1 MNDTEK
7 QRLFVDMDGTLAVF
21 TPVDE
26 LETLYEQGYFLNQA
40 PHENVVE
47 AIRHII
53 NEHPEVEVNI
63 LSAYLTDSHYALK
76 EKNEWLDK
84 YLPEIDSEHRVF
96 VPCGSNKKDGIVGGV
111 RPNDFLLDD
120 YTLNLNEWQPPARGI
135 KLLNGINHTR
145 GSWQHDRIRYDRE
158 SVDLADS
165 IVSLMKDE
173 RRVFDEKVNEES
185 EADEHMAQE
194 RAGLDEYRQQVQT
207 IYEYEV
213 ENNIPENDRMT
224 KWYDE
229 MNISVAK
236 PWYKENDPSVM
247 DRAVGSRYIPISE
260 SSIAMRYAEIV
271 KEQQEK
277 GYGELEMENE
287 REKRLAEDIHEFLS
301 EYSEE
306 YLGSDEEVF
315 LSALSGDMYEYA
327 EQLDEIRSQA
337 FEGYNDKLL
346 LTQLD
351 DDTREMV
358 ERLDS
363 IRKDM
368 VLLELDHERLVHE
381 EMYDSKEVAITLMR
395 DFDFTEEHI
404 KAELTRREYNRVDAE
419 NRTDL
424 VSESETLYDYSDR
437 LLNEVLSEMQRIE
450 RNNNALEVGSVIEY
464 NGKYWEVESL
474 DFISNFNNINKEDN
488 EQSFSYI
495 GGVENFIKTHD
506 FRVLDSEEIDKIKS
520 EKEEN
525 FRFFYSYEIDQAR
538 EMFNSH
544 RENNWHWLVGDEEHG
559 FNGNSILIYRNISD
573 LPEWVQGYAR
583 EYEAKL
589 EEMNTQ
595 HYYEPELEIEG
606 TSQDMY
612 NNVRRNYITNPDTL
626 TRLEE
631 ILRSEGKDDM
641 ADMVSYYNGELS
653 EEGNDYSINRMKI
666 DFLDS
671 RALHHSTG
679 GGLDDFTIHEAD
691 GERASLSVFYE
702 PSNDTVLISVN
713 EITAEYEGV
722 GATSVSLDEFLKFT
736 KSDFD
741 RTVGEV
747 IAYGME
753 RTEFEREE
761 ERQIVPIKEFV
772 DNDGYIYDG
781 QSISYF
787 HAMQENRVNE
797 HGFYYG
803 DRSYVYNAVRDFEEA
818 NDIKNRAIEEDGS
831 YLDKDILYSAYD
843 EYVGMS
849 HYEEMQAKYGEYVTP
864 LAERNATYAKSQNEE
879 HGYSMST
886 DPIHYASNLYAELY
900 YAEKR
905 GLSPEQI
912 KLVID
917 YMNIGDSPYT
927 SSRAETMKHASAL
940 LRSGKS
946 EEFVSALATK
956 DYSTRDSI
964 ISSLQYAKTPEQESI
979 LAKANSMESAHG
991 IASFFIEVNRN
1002 IALDPNRENE
1012 KAEIIM
1018 DFANRFSERDEGKSF
1033 SEKWDIYASEMLGD
1047 FALGVGNTDGYT
1059 LSADELRFIGER
1071 MITEDKFYNPE
1082 EVKALVTE
1090 ERNKTMAEQKENS
1103 HRDNGENTA
1112 GREKMSKETQDRQKR
1127 VNELR
1132 NMVVQGVE
1140 AVRSDE
1146 NYKAWLRTRSHNFMN
1161 KYSFG
1166 NILRVAFQNPTA
1178 STVMGYEQWK
1188 DYGRQVNAG
1197 AKGMQILVPMF
1208 YQEKTSGNLCRDI
1221 MASLT
1226 NQLKTKESAEYKLG
1240 ETGIKFSMNRGSSE
1254 IGLSL
1259 PNGAS
1264 VTFANR
1270 QELNT
1275 FLQKNIIGKTPRY
1288 YNPQS
1293 VFDVTDT
1300 STPNLL
1306 SVKRGFK
1313 DSELI
1318 RGKGVDVPIENAD
1331 GLVLAKAK
1339 FSKEP
1344 DAPKGYEWVDKN
1356 EIGKGTWELVSAP
1369 QGEPVKVGRKGEE
1382 FLIVNTD
1389 ERKAKFHDMLEMN
1402 VIAKNPEVMKTLFE
1416 AIKGLSEDKGVP
1428 VKVVSKESDEWQT
1441 SKEANGYFHRAEGV
1455 EKANYPKGF
1464 IVIPTE
1470 LLQEKPAH
1478 AVKTLVHEMAH
1489 ADLHGE
1495 IAKLEKEM
1503 GMSVSREMKETQAES
1518 VAFMVCEN
1526 FGIDSSDYSFKYL
1539 ATWASDEELKAFT
1552 KSLNVI
1558 DREAQQLVSEI
1569 NAKLETLGLDREL
1582 RELPKEVLSK
1592 ETVETKVNLY
1602 NKEISDNRDLI
1613 ISQNDELAITAEQ
1626 SRDNSDKADIV
1637 ILMKDNLEKRQ
1648 HEVELQRDLIDSLEC
1663 ADTREMQDEIMAEL
1677 DTSLYRSSNLSKAF
1691 DDYRT
1696 SLETISLRNREGL
1709 REQFA
1714 QNPLSTLGKMGKE
1727 NYPELLS
1734 LSGAQ
1739 KQYIAKSPY
1748 VRETLTPLL
1757 ATDPQRFVS
1766 EIVKRAND
1774 AMKVASKTGMFV
1786 EVISCKQTTEPPILK
1801 NGDLAHPKVA
1811 DKIVGE
1817 AEMQIRDIKRNSDFF
1832 PNADTRLGIYSFT
1845 EKGNISC
1852 YVANLRI
1859 GDSTQVNLMDYL
1871 KKACPN
1877 KGELINVFE
1886 SATKEKG
1893 AKEKL
1898 ISVGEISHGEN
1909 ERGIEDTKER
1919 MTMEQAEAEIKELKE
1934 AGARER
1940 AESGKDNET
1949 QDKSAKPKDERGE

>member
-1 MNDTEK
+1 
-7 QRLFVDMDGTLAVF
+7 
-21 TPVDE
+21 
-26 LETLYEQGYFLNQA
+26 
-40 PHENVVE
+40 
-47 AIRHII
+47 
-53 NEHPEVEVNI
+53 
-63 LSAYLTDSHYALK
+63 
-76 EKNEWLDK
+76 
-84 YLPEIDSEHRVF
+84 
-96 VPCGSNKKDGIVGGV
+96 
-111 RPNDFLLDD
+111 
-120 YTLNLNEWQPPARGI
+120 
-135 KLLNGINHTR
+135 
-145 GSWQHDRIRYDRE
+145 
-158 SVDLADS
+158 
-165 IVSLMKDE
+165 
-173 RRVFDEKVNEES
+173 
-185 EADEHMAQE
+185 MAQE
-194 RAGLDEYRQQVQT
+194 RAGLDDYRQQVQT

-224 KWYDE
+224 HWYDE
-229 MNISVAK
+229 MNIPVAK

-247 DRAVGSRYIPISE
+247 DRAVGDRRIPISE
-260 SSIAMRYAEIV
+260 SDISARYAEILR
-271 KEQQEK
+271 KMQEIILNTEREK
-277 GYGELEMENE
+277 GQITLHIKYAEPIEFNGFHIENDTITFDNLESVKAYANGEVTYNSLDDSVRKKDNEILLYAENE
-287 REKRLAEDIHEFLS
+287 RGDVVWGTKEEQKIYYGENEEITIDTDNERAKKLAEDINVFLS
-301 EYSEE
+301 EYSDE
-306 YLGSDEEVF
+306 YLSSENEVYQ
-315 LSALSGDMYEYA
+315 SVIDGDLYEYA

-358 ERLDS
+358 ERLDL

-368 VLLELDHERLVHE
+368 VLWELDHDRLIHE
-381 EMYDSKEVAITLMR
+381 DMYNPKEVAIALKR
-395 DFDFTEEHI
+395 DFGFTEENI
-404 KAELTRREYNRVDAE
+404 QGELSRREYNRVDAE
-419 NRTDL
+419 NQIDL
-424 VSESETLYDYSDR
+424 VSESDVLYDYSDR
-437 LLNEVLSEMQRIE
+437 ILNEVLFEMQRIE
-450 RNNNALEVGSVIEY
+450 RNNNTLEVG
-464 NGKYWEVESL
+464 
-474 DFISNFNNINKEDN
+474 
-488 EQSFSYI
+488 
-495 GGVENFIKTHD
+495 
-506 FRVLDSEEIDKIKS
+506 
-520 EKEEN
+520 
-525 FRFFYSYEIDQAR
+525 
-538 EMFNSH
+538 
-544 RENNWHWLVGDEEHG
+544 
-559 FNGNSILIYRNISD
+559 
-573 LPEWVQGYAR
+573 
-583 EYEAKL
+583 
-589 EEMNTQ
+589 
-595 HYYEPELEIEG
+595 
-606 TSQDMY
+606 
-612 NNVRRNYITNPDTL
+612 
-626 TRLEE
+626 
-631 ILRSEGKDDM
+631 
-641 ADMVSYYNGELS
+641 
-653 EEGNDYSINRMKI
+653 
-666 DFLDS
+666 
-671 RALHHSTG
+671 
-679 GGLDDFTIHEAD
+679 
-691 GERASLSVFYE
+691 
-702 PSNDTVLISVN
+702 
-713 EITAEYEGV
+713 EIT
-722 GATSVSLDEFLKFT
+722 
-736 KSDFD
+736 
-741 RTVGEV
+741 
-747 IAYGME
+747 
-753 RTEFEREE
+753 
-761 ERQIVPIKEFV
+761 PIREFV
-772 DNDGYIYDG
+772 DDNGNIYDG

-787 HAMQENRVNE
+787 QAMQENRINE
-797 HGFYYG
+797 HGFFYG
-803 DRSYVYNAVRDFEEA
+803 DRSYVYNAVRDFENE
-818 NDIKNRAIEEDGS
+818 NNIENRAIEEDGS

-849 HYEEMQAKYGEYVTP
+849 HFAEMQAKYGEYVRP
-864 LAERNATYAKSQNEE
+864 LAEANATHAQNQNEE
-879 HGYSMST
+879 HGYAMIT
-886 DPIHYASNLYAELY
+886 DPNRYASTLYAEFY
-900 YAEKR
+900 YAEKN
-905 GLSPEQI
+905 GFTPEQI
-912 KLVID
+912 KILTD

-927 SSRAETMKHASAL
+927 SSRAENMKHANAL
-940 LRSGKS
+940 LRGGKS
-946 EEFVSALATK
+946 EELINELATK
-956 DYSTRDSI
+956 DYSTRDLI
-964 ISSLQYAKTPEQESI
+964 VHSLQYTKTPEQENI

-991 IASFFIEVNRN
+991 ITSFFIEVNRN
-1002 IALDPNRENE
+1002 VALDPNRENE
-1012 KAEIIM
+1012 KAEVIM
-1018 DFANRFSERDEGKSF
+1018 EYANQFSERDEGKPF
-1033 SEKWDIYASEMLGD
+1033 SQKWDSYATEMLGD
-1047 FALGVGNTDGYT
+1047 FALGTGNTDGYT
-1059 LSADELRFIGER
+1059 LTPEEIKFIGDK
-1071 MITEDKFYNPE
+1071 MLSEDKFFNPE

-1090 ERNKTMAEQKENS
+1090 ERNRIMAEQQKSQENS
-1103 HRDNGENTA
+1103 SHRENKENTA
-1112 GREKMSKETQDRQKR
+1112 GRDKMSKETQDRQKR

-1240 ETGIKFSMNRGSSE
+1240 ETGLRFTMNRGSSE

-1264 VTFANR
+1264 ITFANR

-1275 FLQKNIIGKTPRY
+1275 FLQKNVIGKTPRY

-1293 VFDVTDT
+1293 VFDVADT

-1318 RGKGVDVPIENAD
+1318 RGKGVDVPIETEN

-1339 FSKEP
+1339 FSKDP
-1344 DAPKGYEWVDKN
+1344 SAPKGYEWVDKN
-1356 EIGKGTWELVSAP
+1356 KIGKGTWDLVTAP
-1369 QGEPVKVGRKGEE
+1369 QGEPVKVGRKNEE
-1382 FLIVNTD
+1382 FLIMNTD
-1389 ERKAKFHDMLEMN
+1389 ERRAKFHDVLEMN

-1416 AIKGLSEDKGVP
+1416 AIKELSEDKGVP
-1428 VKVVSKESDEWQT
+1428 VKVVSKDSGDWQT

-1470 LLQEKPAH
+1470 LLQENPAH

-1495 IAKLEKEM
+1495 VAKLEKEM

-1569 NAKLETLGLDREL
+1569 NAKLETLGLDKEL
-1582 RELPKEVLSK
+1582 RELPKEALSK
-1592 ETVETKVNLY
+1592 ETIDTRVSLY

-1613 ISQNDELAITAEQ
+1613 IMQNDELTVTAEH
-1626 SRDNSDKADIV
+1626 SSDNSDKADIV

-1677 DTSLYRSSNLSKAF
+1677 DTSLSRSSNLSKTF
-1691 DDYRT
+1691 DDYKT

-1714 QNPLSTLGKMGKE
+1714 QNPLSTLGKMSKDS
-1727 NYPELLS
+1727 YPELATLS
-1734 LSGAQ
+1734 VAQ

-1748 VRETLTPLL
+1748 VRESLTSLL
-1757 ATDPQRFVS
+1757 STDPHKFVS
-1766 EIVKRAND
+1766 EVVTRAND
-1774 AMKVASKTGMFV
+1774 AMKVASKSGMFV
-1786 EVISCKQTTEPPILK
+1786 EVVSCKQTTEPPILK
-1801 NGDLAHPKVA
+1801 NGDLAHPRVA

-1877 KGELINVFE
+1877 KGELINAFE
-1886 SATKEKG
+1886 SATKERG
-1893 AKEKL
+1893 AKGKL
-1898 ISVGEISHGEN
+1898 ISVGDISHGDN
-1909 ERGIEDTKER
+1909 ERGIIDTKER
-1919 MTMEQAEAEIKELKE
+1919 MTMEQVEAEIKERKE

-1940 AESGKDNET
+1940 AESGKDNVNET
-1949 QDKSAKPKDERGE
+1949 QNKSAKSKDERGE

>member
-1 MNDTEK
+1 MTDN
-7 QRLFVDMDGTLAVF
+7 LFPIFM
-21 TPVDE
+21 
-26 LETLYEQGYFLNQA
+26 Q
-40 PHENVVE
+40 
-47 AIRHII
+47 
-53 NEHPEVEVNI
+53 
-63 LSAYLTDSHYALK
+63 
-76 EKNEWLDK
+76 
-84 YLPEIDSEHRVF
+84 
-96 VPCGSNKKDGIVGGV
+96 CKK
-111 RPNDFLLDD
+111 
-120 YTLNLNEWQPPARGI
+120 
-135 KLLNGINHTR
+135 
-145 GSWQHDRIRYDRE
+145 
-158 SVDLADS
+158 
-165 IVSLMKDE
+165 
-173 RRVFDEKVNEES
+173 
-185 EADEHMAQE
+185 
-194 RAGLDEYRQQVQT
+194 
-207 IYEYEV
+207 
-213 ENNIPENDRMT
+213 
-224 KWYDE
+224 
-229 MNISVAK
+229 
-236 PWYKENDPSVM
+236 
-247 DRAVGSRYIPISE
+247 
-260 SSIAMRYAEIV
+260 
-271 KEQQEK
+271 
-277 GYGELEMENE
+277 
-287 REKRLAEDIHEFLS
+287 
-301 EYSEE
+301 
-306 YLGSDEEVF
+306 
-315 LSALSGDMYEYA
+315 
-327 EQLDEIRSQA
+327 
-337 FEGYNDKLL
+337 
-346 LTQLD
+346 
-351 DDTREMV
+351 
-358 ERLDS
+358 
-363 IRKDM
+363 
-368 VLLELDHERLVHE
+368 
-381 EMYDSKEVAITLMR
+381 
-395 DFDFTEEHI
+395 
-404 KAELTRREYNRVDAE
+404 
-419 NRTDL
+419 
-424 VSESETLYDYSDR
+424 
-437 LLNEVLSEMQRIE
+437 
-450 RNNNALEVGSVIEY
+450 
-464 NGKYWEVESL
+464 
-474 DFISNFNNINKEDN
+474 
-488 EQSFSYI
+488 I
-495 GGVENFIKTHD
+495 G
-506 FRVLDSEEIDKIKS
+506 
-520 EKEEN
+520 
-525 FRFFYSYEIDQAR
+525 
-538 EMFNSH
+538 
-544 RENNWHWLVGDEEHG
+544 
-559 FNGNSILIYRNISD
+559 
-573 LPEWVQGYAR
+573 
-583 EYEAKL
+583 
-589 EEMNTQ
+589 
-595 HYYEPELEIEG
+595 
-606 TSQDMY
+606 
-612 NNVRRNYITNPDTL
+612 
-626 TRLEE
+626 
-631 ILRSEGKDDM
+631 
-641 ADMVSYYNGELS
+641 
-653 EEGNDYSINRMKI
+653 
-666 DFLDS
+666 
-671 RALHHSTG
+671 
-679 GGLDDFTIHEAD
+679 
-691 GERASLSVFYE
+691 
-702 PSNDTVLISVN
+702 
-713 EITAEYEGV
+713 
-722 GATSVSLDEFLKFT
+722 
-736 KSDFD
+736 
-741 RTVGEV
+741 
-747 IAYGME
+747 
-753 RTEFEREE
+753 
-761 ERQIVPIKEFV
+761 
-772 DNDGYIYDG
+772 
-781 QSISYF
+781 
-787 HAMQENRVNE
+787 VNE

-1470 LLQEKPAH
+1470 LLQENPAH

>member
-1 MNDTEK
+1 
-7 QRLFVDMDGTLAVF
+7 
-21 TPVDE
+21 
-26 LETLYEQGYFLNQA
+26 
-40 PHENVVE
+40 
-47 AIRHII
+47 
-53 NEHPEVEVNI
+53 
-63 LSAYLTDSHYALK
+63 
-76 EKNEWLDK
+76 
-84 YLPEIDSEHRVF
+84 
-96 VPCGSNKKDGIVGGV
+96 
-111 RPNDFLLDD
+111 
-120 YTLNLNEWQPPARGI
+120 
-135 KLLNGINHTR
+135 
-145 GSWQHDRIRYDRE
+145 
-158 SVDLADS
+158 
-165 IVSLMKDE
+165 
-173 RRVFDEKVNEES
+173 
-185 EADEHMAQE
+185 MAQE
-194 RAGLDEYRQQVQT
+194 RAGLDDYRQQVQT

-224 KWYDE
+224 HWYDE
-229 MNISVAK
+229 MNIPVAK

-247 DRAVGSRYIPISE
+247 DRAVGDRRIPISE
-260 SSIAMRYAEIV
+260 SDISARYAEILR
-271 KEQQEK
+271 EMQEIILNTEREK
-277 GYGELEMENE
+277 GQITLHIKYAEPIEFNGFHVENDTITFDNLESVKAYANGEVTYNSLDDSVRKKDNEILLYAENE
-287 REKRLAEDIHEFLS
+287 RGEVVWGTKEEQEIYHGENEEITIDTDNERARKLAEDINVFLS
-301 EYSEE
+301 EYSDE
-306 YLGSDEEVF
+306 YLSSENEVYQ
-315 LSALSGDMYEYA
+315 SVIDGDLYEYA

-358 ERLDS
+358 ERLDL

-368 VLLELDHERLVHE
+368 VLWELDHDRLIHE
-381 EMYDSKEVAITLMR
+381 DMYNPKEVAIALKR
-395 DFDFTEEHI
+395 DFGFTEENI
-404 KAELTRREYNRVDAE
+404 QGELSRREYNRVDAE
-419 NRTDL
+419 NQIDL
-424 VSESETLYDYSDR
+424 VSESDVLYDYSDR
-437 LLNEVLSEMQRIE
+437 ILNEVLSEMQRIE
-450 RNNNALEVGSVIEY
+450 RNNNTLEVG
-464 NGKYWEVESL
+464 
-474 DFISNFNNINKEDN
+474 
-488 EQSFSYI
+488 
-495 GGVENFIKTHD
+495 
-506 FRVLDSEEIDKIKS
+506 
-520 EKEEN
+520 
-525 FRFFYSYEIDQAR
+525 
-538 EMFNSH
+538 
-544 RENNWHWLVGDEEHG
+544 
-559 FNGNSILIYRNISD
+559 
-573 LPEWVQGYAR
+573 
-583 EYEAKL
+583 
-589 EEMNTQ
+589 
-595 HYYEPELEIEG
+595 
-606 TSQDMY
+606 
-612 NNVRRNYITNPDTL
+612 
-626 TRLEE
+626 
-631 ILRSEGKDDM
+631 
-641 ADMVSYYNGELS
+641 
-653 EEGNDYSINRMKI
+653 
-666 DFLDS
+666 
-671 RALHHSTG
+671 
-679 GGLDDFTIHEAD
+679 
-691 GERASLSVFYE
+691 
-702 PSNDTVLISVN
+702 
-713 EITAEYEGV
+713 EIT
-722 GATSVSLDEFLKFT
+722 
-736 KSDFD
+736 
-741 RTVGEV
+741 
-747 IAYGME
+747 
-753 RTEFEREE
+753 
-761 ERQIVPIKEFV
+761 PIREFV
-772 DNDGYIYDG
+772 DDNGYIYDG

-787 HAMQENRVNE
+787 QAMQENRINE
-797 HGFYYG
+797 HGFFYG
-803 DRSYVYNAVRDFEEA
+803 DRSYVYNAVRDFENE
-818 NDIKNRAIEEDGS
+818 NNIENRAIEEDGS

-849 HYEEMQAKYGEYVTP
+849 HFAEMQAKYGEYVRP
-864 LAERNATYAKSQNEE
+864 LAEANATHAQRQNEE
-879 HGYSMST
+879 HGYAMST
-886 DPIHYASNLYAELY
+886 DPNRYASTLYAEFY
-900 YAEKR
+900 YAEKN
-905 GLSPEQI
+905 GFTPEQI
-912 KLVID
+912 KILTD
-917 YMNIGDSPYT
+917 YMNVGDSPYT
-927 SSRAETMKHASAL
+927 SSRAENMKHANAL
-940 LRSGKS
+940 LRGGKS
-946 EEFVSALATK
+946 EEFINELATK
-956 DYSTRDSI
+956 DYSTRDLI
-964 ISSLQYAKTPEQESI
+964 VHSLQYTKTPEQENI

-991 IASFFIEVNRN
+991 ITSFFIEVNRN
-1002 IALDPNRENE
+1002 VALDPNRENE
-1012 KAEIIM
+1012 KAEVIM
-1018 DFANRFSERDEGKSF
+1018 EYANQFSERDEGKPF
-1033 SEKWDIYASEMLGD
+1033 AQKWDSYATEMLGD
-1047 FALGVGNTDGYT
+1047 FALGTGNTDGYT
-1059 LSADELRFIGER
+1059 LTAEEIKFIGDK
-1071 MITEDKFYNPE
+1071 MLSEDKFFNPE

-1090 ERNKTMAEQKENS
+1090 ERNRIMAEQQKSQENNS
-1103 HRDNGENTA
+1103 HRENKENTA
-1112 GREKMSKETQDRQKR
+1112 GRDKMSKETQDRQKR

-1240 ETGIKFSMNRGSSE
+1240 ETGLRFTMNRGSSE

-1264 VTFANR
+1264 ITFANR

-1275 FLQKNIIGKTPRY
+1275 FLQKNVIGKTPRY

-1293 VFDVTDT
+1293 VFDVADT

-1318 RGKGVDVPIENAD
+1318 RGKGVDVPIETEN

-1339 FSKEP
+1339 FSKDP
-1344 DAPKGYEWVDKN
+1344 NAPKGYEWVDKN
-1356 EIGKGTWELVSAP
+1356 KIGKGTWDLVTAP
-1369 QGEPVKVGRKGEE
+1369 QGEPVKVGRKNEE
-1382 FLIVNTD
+1382 FLIMNTD
-1389 ERKAKFHDMLEMN
+1389 ERKAKFHDVLEMN

-1416 AIKGLSEDKGVP
+1416 AIKELSEDKGVP
-1428 VKVVSKESDEWQT
+1428 VKVVSKDSDDWQT

-1470 LLQEKPAH
+1470 LLQENPAH

-1495 IAKLEKEM
+1495 VAKLEKEM

-1569 NAKLETLGLDREL
+1569 NAKLETLGLDKEL
-1582 RELPKEVLSK
+1582 RELPKEALSK
-1592 ETVETKVNLY
+1592 ETIDTRVSLY

-1613 ISQNDELAITAEQ
+1613 IMQNDELTVTAEN
-1626 SRDNSDKADIV
+1626 SSDNSDKADIV

-1677 DTSLYRSSNLSKAF
+1677 DTSLSRSSNLSKTF
-1691 DDYRT
+1691 DDYKT

-1714 QNPLSTLGKMGKE
+1714 QNPLSTLGKMSKDS
-1727 NYPELLS
+1727 YPELATLS
-1734 LSGAQ
+1734 VAQ

-1748 VRETLTPLL
+1748 VRESLTSLL
-1757 ATDPQRFVS
+1757 ATDPHKFVS
-1766 EIVKRAND
+1766 EVVTRAND
-1774 AMKVASKTGMFV
+1774 AMKVASKSGMFV

-1801 NGDLAHPKVA
+1801 NGDLAHPRVA

-1877 KGELINVFE
+1877 KGELINAFE
-1886 SATKEKG
+1886 SAIKERG
-1893 AKEKL
+1893 AKGKL
-1898 ISVGEISHGEN
+1898 ISVGDISHGDN
-1909 ERGIEDTKER
+1909 ERGIVDAKER
-1919 MTMEQAEAEIKELKE
+1919 MTMEQVEAEIKERKE

-1940 AESGKDNET
+1940 AESGKDNVNET
-1949 QDKSAKPKDERGE
+1949 QSKSAKSKDERGE

>member
-1 MNDTEK
+1 
-7 QRLFVDMDGTLAVF
+7 
-21 TPVDE
+21 
-26 LETLYEQGYFLNQA
+26 
-40 PHENVVE
+40 
-47 AIRHII
+47 
-53 NEHPEVEVNI
+53 
-63 LSAYLTDSHYALK
+63 
-76 EKNEWLDK
+76 
-84 YLPEIDSEHRVF
+84 
-96 VPCGSNKKDGIVGGV
+96 
-111 RPNDFLLDD
+111 
-120 YTLNLNEWQPPARGI
+120 
-135 KLLNGINHTR
+135 
-145 GSWQHDRIRYDRE
+145 
-158 SVDLADS
+158 
-165 IVSLMKDE
+165 
-173 RRVFDEKVNEES
+173 
-185 EADEHMAQE
+185 MAQE
-194 RAGLDEYRQQVQT
+194 RAGLDDYRQQVQT

-224 KWYDE
+224 HWYDE
-229 MNISVAK
+229 MNIPVAK

-247 DRAVGSRYIPISE
+247 DRAVGARRIPISE
-260 SSIAMRYAEIV
+260 SDISARYAEILR
-271 KEQQEK
+271 EMQEIILNTEREK
-277 GYGELEMENE
+277 GQITLHIKYAEPIEFNGFHVENDTITFDNLESVKAYANGEVTYNSLDDSVRKKDNEILLYAENE
-287 REKRLAEDIHEFLS
+287 RGEVVWGTKEEQEIYHGENEEITIETDNERARKLAEDINVFLS
-301 EYSEE
+301 EYSDE
-306 YLGSDEEVF
+306 YLSSENEVYQ
-315 LSALSGDMYEYA
+315 SVIDGDLYEYA

-368 VLLELDHERLVHE
+368 VLWELDHDRLIHE
-381 EMYDSKEVAITLMR
+381 DMYNPKEVAIALKR
-395 DFDFTEEHI
+395 DFGFTEENI
-404 KAELTRREYNRVDAE
+404 QGELSRREYNRVDAE
-419 NRTDL
+419 NQIDF
-424 VSESETLYDYSDR
+424 VSESDVLYDYSDR
-437 LLNEVLSEMQRIE
+437 ILNEVLSEMQRIE
-450 RNNNALEVGSVIEY
+450 RNNNTLEVG
-464 NGKYWEVESL
+464 
-474 DFISNFNNINKEDN
+474 
-488 EQSFSYI
+488 
-495 GGVENFIKTHD
+495 
-506 FRVLDSEEIDKIKS
+506 
-520 EKEEN
+520 
-525 FRFFYSYEIDQAR
+525 
-538 EMFNSH
+538 
-544 RENNWHWLVGDEEHG
+544 
-559 FNGNSILIYRNISD
+559 
-573 LPEWVQGYAR
+573 
-583 EYEAKL
+583 
-589 EEMNTQ
+589 
-595 HYYEPELEIEG
+595 
-606 TSQDMY
+606 
-612 NNVRRNYITNPDTL
+612 
-626 TRLEE
+626 
-631 ILRSEGKDDM
+631 
-641 ADMVSYYNGELS
+641 
-653 EEGNDYSINRMKI
+653 
-666 DFLDS
+666 
-671 RALHHSTG
+671 
-679 GGLDDFTIHEAD
+679 
-691 GERASLSVFYE
+691 
-702 PSNDTVLISVN
+702 
-713 EITAEYEGV
+713 EIT
-722 GATSVSLDEFLKFT
+722 
-736 KSDFD
+736 
-741 RTVGEV
+741 
-747 IAYGME
+747 
-753 RTEFEREE
+753 
-761 ERQIVPIKEFV
+761 PIREFV
-772 DNDGYIYDG
+772 DDNGYIYDG

-787 HAMQENRVNE
+787 QAMQENRINE
-797 HGFYYG
+797 HGFFYG
-803 DRSYVYNAVRDFEEA
+803 DRSYVYNAVRNFENE
-818 NDIKNRAIEEDGS
+818 NNIENRAIEEDGS

-849 HYEEMQAKYGEYVTP
+849 HFAEMQAKYGEYVRP
-864 LAERNATYAKSQNEE
+864 LAEANATHAQRQNEE
-879 HGYSMST
+879 HGYAMST
-886 DPIHYASNLYAELY
+886 DPNRYASTLYAEFY
-900 YAEKR
+900 YAEKN
-905 GLSPEQI
+905 GFTPEQI
-912 KLVID
+912 KILTD
-917 YMNIGDSPYT
+917 YMNVGDSPYT
-927 SSRAETMKHASAL
+927 SSRAENMKHANAL
-940 LRSGKS
+940 LRGGKS
-946 EEFVSALATK
+946 EEFINELVTK
-956 DYSTRDSI
+956 DYSTRDLI
-964 ISSLQYAKTPEQESI
+964 VHSLQYTKTPEQENI

-991 IASFFIEVNRN
+991 ITSFFIEVNRN
-1002 IALDPNRENE
+1002 VALDPNRENE
-1012 KAEIIM
+1012 KAEVIM
-1018 DFANRFSERDEGKSF
+1018 EYANQFSERDEGKPF
-1033 SEKWDIYASEMLGD
+1033 AQKWDSYATEMLGD
-1047 FALGVGNTDGYT
+1047 FALGTGNTDGYT
-1059 LSADELRFIGER
+1059 LTAEEIKFIGDK
-1071 MITEDKFYNPE
+1071 MLSEDKFFNPE

-1090 ERNKTMAEQKENS
+1090 ERNRIMAEQQKSQENNS
-1103 HRDNGENTA
+1103 HRENKENTA
-1112 GREKMSKETQDRQKR
+1112 GRDKMSKETQDRQKR

-1240 ETGIKFSMNRGSSE
+1240 ETGLRFTMNRGSSE

-1264 VTFANR
+1264 ITFANR

-1275 FLQKNIIGKTPRY
+1275 FLQKNVIGKTPRY

-1293 VFDVTDT
+1293 VFDVADT

-1318 RGKGVDVPIENAD
+1318 RGKGIDVPIETEN

-1339 FSKEP
+1339 FSKDP
-1344 DAPKGYEWVDKN
+1344 NAPKGYEWVDKN
-1356 EIGKGTWELVSAP
+1356 KIGKGTWDLVTAP
-1369 QGEPVKVGRKGEE
+1369 QGEPVKVGRKNEE
-1382 FLIVNTD
+1382 FLIMNTD
-1389 ERKAKFHDMLEMN
+1389 ERKAKFHDVLEMN

-1416 AIKGLSEDKGVP
+1416 AIKELSEDKGVP
-1428 VKVVSKESDEWQT
+1428 VKVVSKDSDDWQT

-1470 LLQEKPAH
+1470 LLQENPAH

-1495 IAKLEKEM
+1495 VAKLEKEM

-1569 NAKLETLGLDREL
+1569 NAKLETLGLDKEL
-1582 RELPKEVLSK
+1582 RELPKEALSK
-1592 ETVETKVNLY
+1592 ETIDTRVSLY

-1613 ISQNDELAITAEQ
+1613 IMQNDELTVTAEH
-1626 SRDNSDKADIV
+1626 SSDNSDKADIV

-1677 DTSLYRSSNLSKAF
+1677 DTSLSRSSNLSKTF
-1691 DDYRT
+1691 DDYKT

-1714 QNPLSTLGKMGKE
+1714 QNPLSTLGKMSKDS
-1727 NYPELLS
+1727 YPELATLS
-1734 LSGAQ
+1734 VAQ

-1748 VRETLTPLL
+1748 VRESLSPLL
-1757 ATDPQRFVS
+1757 ATDPQKFVS
-1766 EIVKRAND
+1766 EVVKRAND
-1774 AMKVASKTGMFV
+1774 AMKVASKSGMFV

-1801 NGDLAHPKVA
+1801 NGDLAHPRVA

-1877 KGELINVFE
+1877 KGELINAFE
-1886 SATKEKG
+1886 IATKERG
-1893 AKEKL
+1893 AKGKL
-1898 ISVGEISHGEN
+1898 ISVGDISHGDN
-1909 ERGIEDTKER
+1909 ERGIVDTKER
-1919 MTMEQAEAEIKELKE
+1919 MTMEQVEAEIKERKE

-1940 AESGKDNET
+1940 AESGKDNVNET
-1949 QDKSAKPKDERGE
+1949 QSKSAKSKDERGE

>member
-1 MNDTEK
+1 
-7 QRLFVDMDGTLAVF
+7 
-21 TPVDE
+21 
-26 LETLYEQGYFLNQA
+26 
-40 PHENVVE
+40 
-47 AIRHII
+47 
-53 NEHPEVEVNI
+53 
-63 LSAYLTDSHYALK
+63 
-76 EKNEWLDK
+76 
-84 YLPEIDSEHRVF
+84 
-96 VPCGSNKKDGIVGGV
+96 
-111 RPNDFLLDD
+111 
-120 YTLNLNEWQPPARGI
+120 
-135 KLLNGINHTR
+135 
-145 GSWQHDRIRYDRE
+145 
-158 SVDLADS
+158 
-165 IVSLMKDE
+165 
-173 RRVFDEKVNEES
+173 
-185 EADEHMAQE
+185 MAQE
-194 RAGLDEYRQQVQT
+194 RAGLDDYRQQVQT

-224 KWYDE
+224 HWYDE
-229 MNISVAK
+229 MNIPVAK

-247 DRAVGSRYIPISE
+247 DRAVGDRRIPISE
-260 SSIAMRYAEIV
+260 SDISARYAEILR
-271 KEQQEK
+271 KMQEIILNTEREK
-277 GYGELEMENE
+277 GQITLHIKYAEPIEFNGFHIENDTITFDNLESVKAYANGEVTYNSLDDSVRKKDNEILLYAENE
-287 REKRLAEDIHEFLS
+287 RGEVVWGTKEEQEIYHGENEEITIDTDNERARKLAEDINVFLS
-301 EYSEE
+301 EYSDE
-306 YLGSDEEVF
+306 YLSSENEVYQ
-315 LSALSGDMYEYA
+315 SVIDGDLYEYA
-327 EQLDEIRSQA
+327 EQLDEIRGQA

-358 ERLDS
+358 ERLDL

-368 VLLELDHERLVHE
+368 VLWELDHDRLIHE
-381 EMYDSKEVAITLMR
+381 DMYNPKEVAIALKR
-395 DFDFTEEHI
+395 DFGFTEEKI
-404 KAELTRREYNRVDAE
+404 QGELSRREYNRVDAE
-419 NRTDL
+419 NQIDL
-424 VSESETLYDYSDR
+424 VSESDVLYDYSDR
-437 LLNEVLSEMQRIE
+437 ILNEVLFEMQRIE
-450 RNNNALEVGSVIEY
+450 RNNTLEVG
-464 NGKYWEVESL
+464 
-474 DFISNFNNINKEDN
+474 
-488 EQSFSYI
+488 
-495 GGVENFIKTHD
+495 
-506 FRVLDSEEIDKIKS
+506 
-520 EKEEN
+520 
-525 FRFFYSYEIDQAR
+525 
-538 EMFNSH
+538 
-544 RENNWHWLVGDEEHG
+544 
-559 FNGNSILIYRNISD
+559 
-573 LPEWVQGYAR
+573 
-583 EYEAKL
+583 
-589 EEMNTQ
+589 
-595 HYYEPELEIEG
+595 
-606 TSQDMY
+606 
-612 NNVRRNYITNPDTL
+612 
-626 TRLEE
+626 
-631 ILRSEGKDDM
+631 
-641 ADMVSYYNGELS
+641 
-653 EEGNDYSINRMKI
+653 
-666 DFLDS
+666 
-671 RALHHSTG
+671 
-679 GGLDDFTIHEAD
+679 
-691 GERASLSVFYE
+691 
-702 PSNDTVLISVN
+702 
-713 EITAEYEGV
+713 EIT
-722 GATSVSLDEFLKFT
+722 
-736 KSDFD
+736 
-741 RTVGEV
+741 
-747 IAYGME
+747 
-753 RTEFEREE
+753 
-761 ERQIVPIKEFV
+761 PIREFV
-772 DNDGYIYDG
+772 DDNGNIYDG

-787 HAMQENRVNE
+787 QAMQENRINE
-797 HGFYYG
+797 HGFFYG
-803 DRSYVYNAVRDFEEA
+803 DRSYVYNAVRDFENKNNIE
-818 NDIKNRAIEEDGS
+818 NRAIEEDGS

-849 HYEEMQAKYGEYVTP
+849 HFTEMQAKYGEYVRP
-864 LAERNATYAKSQNEE
+864 LAEANATHAQNQNEE
-879 HGYSMST
+879 HGYAMIT
-886 DPIHYASNLYAELY
+886 DPNRYASTLYAEFY
-900 YAEKR
+900 YAEKN
-905 GLSPEQI
+905 GFTPEQI
-912 KLVID
+912 KILTD

-927 SSRAETMKHASAL
+927 SSRAENMKHANAL
-940 LRSGKS
+940 LRGGKS
-946 EEFVSALATK
+946 EELINELATK
-956 DYSTRDSI
+956 DYSTRDLI
-964 ISSLQYAKTPEQESI
+964 VHSLQYTKTPEQENI

-991 IASFFIEVNRN
+991 ITSFFIEVNRN
-1002 IALDPNRENE
+1002 VALDPNRENE
-1012 KAEIIM
+1012 KAEVIM
-1018 DFANRFSERDEGKSF
+1018 EYANQFSERDEGKPF
-1033 SEKWDIYASEMLGD
+1033 SQKWDSYATEMLGD
-1047 FALGVGNTDGYT
+1047 FALGTGNTDGYT
-1059 LSADELRFIGER
+1059 LTPEEIKFIGDK
-1071 MITEDKFYNPE
+1071 MLSEDKFFNPE

-1090 ERNKTMAEQKENS
+1090 ERNRIMAEQQKSQENS
-1103 HRDNGENTA
+1103 SHRENKENTA
-1112 GREKMSKETQDRQKR
+1112 GRDKMSKETQDRQKR

-1240 ETGIKFSMNRGSSE
+1240 ETGLRFTMNRGSSE

-1264 VTFANR
+1264 ITFANR

-1275 FLQKNIIGKTPRY
+1275 FLQKNVIGKTPRY

-1293 VFDVTDT
+1293 VFDVADT

-1318 RGKGVDVPIENAD
+1318 RGKGVDVPIETEN

-1339 FSKEP
+1339 FSKDP
-1344 DAPKGYEWVDKN
+1344 SAPKGYEWVDKN
-1356 EIGKGTWELVSAP
+1356 KIGKGTWDLVTAP
-1369 QGEPVKVGRKGEE
+1369 QGEPVKVGRKNEE

-1389 ERKAKFHDMLEMN
+1389 ERKAKFHDVLEMN
-1402 VIAKNPEVMKTLFE
+1402 VIAKNPEVMKILFE
-1416 AIKGLSEDKGVP
+1416 AIKELSEDKGVP
-1428 VKVVSKESDEWQT
+1428 VKVVSKDSDDWQT

-1470 LLQEKPAH
+1470 LLQENPAH

-1495 IAKLEKEM
+1495 VAKLEKEM

-1569 NAKLETLGLDREL
+1569 NAKLETLGLDKEL
-1582 RELPKEVLSK
+1582 RELPKEALSK
-1592 ETVETKVNLY
+1592 ETIDTRVSLY

-1613 ISQNDELAITAEQ
+1613 IMQNDELTVTAEH
-1626 SRDNSDKADIV
+1626 SSDNSDKADIV

-1677 DTSLYRSSNLSKAF
+1677 DTSLSRSSNLSKTF
-1691 DDYRT
+1691 DDYKT

-1714 QNPLSTLGKMGKE
+1714 QNPLSTLGKMSKDS
-1727 NYPELLS
+1727 YPELATLS
-1734 LSGAQ
+1734 VAQ

-1748 VRETLTPLL
+1748 VRESLTSLL
-1757 ATDPQRFVS
+1757 STDPHKFVS
-1766 EIVKRAND
+1766 EVVTRAND
-1774 AMKVASKTGMFV
+1774 AMKVASKSGMFV
-1786 EVISCKQTTEPPILK
+1786 EVVSCKQTTEPPILK
-1801 NGDLAHPKVA
+1801 NGDLAHPRVA

-1877 KGELINVFE
+1877 KGELINAFE
-1886 SATKEKG
+1886 SATKERG
-1893 AKEKL
+1893 AKGKL
-1898 ISVGEISHGEN
+1898 ISVGDISHGDN
-1909 ERGIEDTKER
+1909 ERGIIDTKER
-1919 MTMEQAEAEIKELKE
+1919 MTMEQVEAEIKERKE

-1940 AESGKDNET
+1940 AESGKDNVNET
-1949 QDKSAKPKDERGE
+1949 QNKSAKSKDERGE

>member
-1 MNDTEK
+1 
-7 QRLFVDMDGTLAVF
+7 
-21 TPVDE
+21 
-26 LETLYEQGYFLNQA
+26 
-40 PHENVVE
+40 
-47 AIRHII
+47 
-53 NEHPEVEVNI
+53 
-63 LSAYLTDSHYALK
+63 
-76 EKNEWLDK
+76 
-84 YLPEIDSEHRVF
+84 
-96 VPCGSNKKDGIVGGV
+96 
-111 RPNDFLLDD
+111 
-120 YTLNLNEWQPPARGI
+120 
-135 KLLNGINHTR
+135 
-145 GSWQHDRIRYDRE
+145 
-158 SVDLADS
+158 
-165 IVSLMKDE
+165 
-173 RRVFDEKVNEES
+173 
-185 EADEHMAQE
+185 MAQE
-194 RAGLDEYRQQVQT
+194 RAGLDDYRQQVQT

-224 KWYDE
+224 HWYDE
-229 MNISVAK
+229 MNIPVAK

-247 DRAVGSRYIPISE
+247 DRAVGDRRIPISE
-260 SSIAMRYAEIV
+260 SDISARYAEILR
-271 KEQQEK
+271 EMQEIILNTEREK
-277 GYGELEMENE
+277 GQITLHIKYAEPIEFNGFHVENDTITFDNLESVKAYANGEVTYNSLDDSVRKKDNEILLYAENE
-287 REKRLAEDIHEFLS
+287 RGEVVWGTKEEQEIYHGENEEITIDTDNERARKLAEDINVFLS
-301 EYSEE
+301 EYSDE
-306 YLGSDEEVF
+306 YLSSENEVYQ
-315 LSALSGDMYEYA
+315 SVIDGDLYEYA

-358 ERLDS
+358 ERLDL

-368 VLLELDHERLVHE
+368 VLWELDHDRLIHE
-381 EMYDSKEVAITLMR
+381 DMYNPKEVAIALKR
-395 DFDFTEEHI
+395 DFGFTEENI
-404 KAELTRREYNRVDAE
+404 QGELSRREYNRVDAE
-419 NRTDL
+419 NQIDF
-424 VSESETLYDYSDR
+424 VSESDVLYDYSDR
-437 LLNEVLSEMQRIE
+437 ILNEVLFEMQRIE
-450 RNNNALEVGSVIEY
+450 RNNNTLEVG
-464 NGKYWEVESL
+464 
-474 DFISNFNNINKEDN
+474 
-488 EQSFSYI
+488 
-495 GGVENFIKTHD
+495 
-506 FRVLDSEEIDKIKS
+506 
-520 EKEEN
+520 
-525 FRFFYSYEIDQAR
+525 
-538 EMFNSH
+538 
-544 RENNWHWLVGDEEHG
+544 
-559 FNGNSILIYRNISD
+559 
-573 LPEWVQGYAR
+573 
-583 EYEAKL
+583 
-589 EEMNTQ
+589 
-595 HYYEPELEIEG
+595 
-606 TSQDMY
+606 
-612 NNVRRNYITNPDTL
+612 
-626 TRLEE
+626 
-631 ILRSEGKDDM
+631 
-641 ADMVSYYNGELS
+641 
-653 EEGNDYSINRMKI
+653 
-666 DFLDS
+666 
-671 RALHHSTG
+671 
-679 GGLDDFTIHEAD
+679 
-691 GERASLSVFYE
+691 
-702 PSNDTVLISVN
+702 
-713 EITAEYEGV
+713 EIT
-722 GATSVSLDEFLKFT
+722 
-736 KSDFD
+736 
-741 RTVGEV
+741 
-747 IAYGME
+747 
-753 RTEFEREE
+753 
-761 ERQIVPIKEFV
+761 PIREFV
-772 DNDGYIYDG
+772 DDNGYIYDG

-787 HAMQENRVNE
+787 QAMQENRINE
-797 HGFYYG
+797 HGFFYG
-803 DRSYVYNAVRDFEEA
+803 DRSYVYNAVRDFENE
-818 NDIKNRAIEEDGS
+818 NNIENRAIEEDGS

-849 HYEEMQAKYGEYVTP
+849 HFAEMQAKYGEYVRP
-864 LAERNATYAKSQNEE
+864 LAEANATHAQRQNEE
-879 HGYSMST
+879 HGYAMST
-886 DPIHYASNLYAELY
+886 DPNRYASTLYAEFY
-900 YAEKR
+900 YAEKN
-905 GLSPEQI
+905 GFTPEQI
-912 KLVID
+912 KILTD
-917 YMNIGDSPYT
+917 YMNVGDSPYT
-927 SSRAETMKHASAL
+927 SSRAENMKHANAL
-940 LRSGKS
+940 LRGGKS
-946 EEFVSALATK
+946 GEFINELATK
-956 DYSTRDSI
+956 DYSTRDLI
-964 ISSLQYAKTPEQESI
+964 VHSLQYTKTPEQENI

-991 IASFFIEVNRN
+991 ITSFFIEVNRN
-1002 IALDPNRENE
+1002 VALDPNRENE
-1012 KAEIIM
+1012 KAEVIM
-1018 DFANRFSERDEGKSF
+1018 EYANQFSERDEGKPF
-1033 SEKWDIYASEMLGD
+1033 AQKWDSYATEMLGD
-1047 FALGVGNTDGYT
+1047 FALGTGNTDGYT
-1059 LSADELRFIGER
+1059 LTAEEIKFIGDK
-1071 MITEDKFYNPE
+1071 MLSEDKFFNPE

-1090 ERNKTMAEQKENS
+1090 ERNRIMAEQQKSQENNS
-1103 HRDNGENTA
+1103 HRENKENTA
-1112 GREKMSKETQDRQKR
+1112 GRDKMSKETQDRQKR

-1240 ETGIKFSMNRGSSE
+1240 ETGLRFTMNRGSSE

-1264 VTFANR
+1264 ITFANR

-1275 FLQKNIIGKTPRY
+1275 FLQKNVIGKTPRY

-1293 VFDVTDT
+1293 VFDVADT

-1318 RGKGVDVPIENAD
+1318 RGKGVDVPIETEN

-1339 FSKEP
+1339 FSKDP
-1344 DAPKGYEWVDKN
+1344 NAPKGYEWVDKN
-1356 EIGKGTWELVSAP
+1356 KIGKGTWDLVTAP
-1369 QGEPVKVGRKGEE
+1369 QGEPVKVGRKNEE
-1382 FLIVNTD
+1382 FLIMNTD
-1389 ERKAKFHDMLEMN
+1389 ERKAKFHDVLEMN

-1416 AIKGLSEDKGVP
+1416 AIKELSEDKGVP
-1428 VKVVSKESDEWQT
+1428 VKVVSKDSDDWQT

-1470 LLQEKPAH
+1470 LLQENPAH

-1495 IAKLEKEM
+1495 VAKLEKEM

-1569 NAKLETLGLDREL
+1569 NAKLETLGLDKEL
-1582 RELPKEVLSK
+1582 RELPKEALSK
-1592 ETVETKVNLY
+1592 ETIDTRVSLY

-1613 ISQNDELAITAEQ
+1613 IMQNDELTVTAEH
-1626 SRDNSDKADIV
+1626 SSDNSDKTDIV

-1663 ADTREMQDEIMAEL
+1663 ADTREMQDEIIAEL
-1677 DTSLYRSSNLSKAF
+1677 DTSLSRSSNLSKTF
-1691 DDYRT
+1691 DDYKT

-1714 QNPLSTLGKMGKE
+1714 QNPLSTLGKMSKDS
-1727 NYPELLS
+1727 YPELATLS
-1734 LSGAQ
+1734 VAQ

-1748 VRETLTPLL
+1748 VRESLSPLL
-1757 ATDPQRFVS
+1757 VTDPQKFVS
-1766 EIVKRAND
+1766 EVVKRAND
-1774 AMKVASKTGMFV
+1774 AMKVASKSGMFV

-1877 KGELINVFE
+1877 KGELINTFA

-1898 ISVGEISHGEN
+1898 ISVGENSHGEN
-1909 ERGIEDTKER
+1909 ERGVVDTKER

-1934 AGARER
+1934 ASAREI
-1940 AESGKDNET
+1940 AESGKDNVNEI

>member
-1 MNDTEK
+1 
-7 QRLFVDMDGTLAVF
+7 
-21 TPVDE
+21 
-26 LETLYEQGYFLNQA
+26 
-40 PHENVVE
+40 
-47 AIRHII
+47 
-53 NEHPEVEVNI
+53 
-63 LSAYLTDSHYALK
+63 
-76 EKNEWLDK
+76 
-84 YLPEIDSEHRVF
+84 
-96 VPCGSNKKDGIVGGV
+96 
-111 RPNDFLLDD
+111 
-120 YTLNLNEWQPPARGI
+120 
-135 KLLNGINHTR
+135 
-145 GSWQHDRIRYDRE
+145 
-158 SVDLADS
+158 
-165 IVSLMKDE
+165 
-173 RRVFDEKVNEES
+173 
-185 EADEHMAQE
+185 MAQE
-194 RAGLDEYRQQVQT
+194 RAGLDDYRQQVQT

-224 KWYDE
+224 HWYDE
-229 MNISVAK
+229 MNIPVAK

-247 DRAVGSRYIPISE
+247 DRAVGDRRIPISE
-260 SSIAMRYAEIV
+260 SDISARYAEILR
-271 KEQQEK
+271 KMQEIILNTEREK
-277 GYGELEMENE
+277 GQITLHIKYAEPIEFNGFHIENDTITFDNLESVKAYANGEVTYNSLDDSVRKKDNEILLYAENE
-287 REKRLAEDIHEFLS
+287 RGDVVWGTKEEQKIYHGENEEITIDTDNERAKKLAEDINVFLS
-301 EYSEE
+301 EYSDE
-306 YLGSDEEVF
+306 YLSSENEVYQ
-315 LSALSGDMYEYA
+315 SVIDGDLYEYA

-358 ERLDS
+358 ERLDL

-368 VLLELDHERLVHE
+368 VLWELDHDRLIHE
-381 EMYDSKEVAITLMR
+381 DMYNPKEVAIALKR
-395 DFDFTEEHI
+395 DFGFTEENI
-404 KAELTRREYNRVDAE
+404 QGELSRREYNRVDAE
-419 NRTDL
+419 NQIDL
-424 VSESETLYDYSDR
+424 VSESDVLYDYSDR
-437 LLNEVLSEMQRIE
+437 ILNEVLFEMQRIE
-450 RNNNALEVGSVIEY
+450 RNNNTLEVG
-464 NGKYWEVESL
+464 
-474 DFISNFNNINKEDN
+474 
-488 EQSFSYI
+488 
-495 GGVENFIKTHD
+495 
-506 FRVLDSEEIDKIKS
+506 
-520 EKEEN
+520 
-525 FRFFYSYEIDQAR
+525 
-538 EMFNSH
+538 
-544 RENNWHWLVGDEEHG
+544 
-559 FNGNSILIYRNISD
+559 
-573 LPEWVQGYAR
+573 
-583 EYEAKL
+583 
-589 EEMNTQ
+589 
-595 HYYEPELEIEG
+595 
-606 TSQDMY
+606 
-612 NNVRRNYITNPDTL
+612 
-626 TRLEE
+626 
-631 ILRSEGKDDM
+631 
-641 ADMVSYYNGELS
+641 
-653 EEGNDYSINRMKI
+653 
-666 DFLDS
+666 
-671 RALHHSTG
+671 
-679 GGLDDFTIHEAD
+679 
-691 GERASLSVFYE
+691 
-702 PSNDTVLISVN
+702 
-713 EITAEYEGV
+713 EIT
-722 GATSVSLDEFLKFT
+722 
-736 KSDFD
+736 
-741 RTVGEV
+741 
-747 IAYGME
+747 
-753 RTEFEREE
+753 
-761 ERQIVPIKEFV
+761 PIREFV
-772 DNDGYIYDG
+772 DDNGNIYDG

-787 HAMQENRVNE
+787 QAMQENRINE
-797 HGFYYG
+797 HGFFYG
-803 DRSYVYNAVRDFEEA
+803 DRSYVYNAVRDFENE
-818 NDIKNRAIEEDGS
+818 NNIENRAIEEDGS

-849 HYEEMQAKYGEYVTP
+849 HFAEMQAKYGEYVRP
-864 LAERNATYAKSQNEE
+864 LAEANATHAQNQNEE
-879 HGYSMST
+879 HGYAMIT
-886 DPIHYASNLYAELY
+886 DPNRYASTLYAEFY
-900 YAEKR
+900 YAEKN
-905 GLSPEQI
+905 GFTPEQI
-912 KLVID
+912 KILTD

-927 SSRAETMKHASAL
+927 SSRAENMKHANAL
-940 LRSGKS
+940 LRGGKS
-946 EEFVSALATK
+946 EELINELATK
-956 DYSTRDSI
+956 DYSTRDLI
-964 ISSLQYAKTPEQESI
+964 VHSLQYTKTPEQENI

-991 IASFFIEVNRN
+991 ITSFFIEVNRN
-1002 IALDPNRENE
+1002 VALDPNRENE
-1012 KAEIIM
+1012 KAEVIM
-1018 DFANRFSERDEGKSF
+1018 EYANQFSERDEGKPF
-1033 SEKWDIYASEMLGD
+1033 SQKWDSYATEMLGD
-1047 FALGVGNTDGYT
+1047 FALGTGNTDGYT
-1059 LSADELRFIGER
+1059 LTPEEIKFIGDK
-1071 MITEDKFYNPE
+1071 MLSEDKFFNPE

-1090 ERNKTMAEQKENS
+1090 ERNRIMAEQQKSQENS
-1103 HRDNGENTA
+1103 SHRENKENTA
-1112 GREKMSKETQDRQKR
+1112 GRDKMSKETQDRQKR

-1240 ETGIKFSMNRGSSE
+1240 ETGLRFTMNRGSSE

-1264 VTFANR
+1264 ITFANR

-1275 FLQKNIIGKTPRY
+1275 FLQKNVIGKTPRY

-1293 VFDVTDT
+1293 VFDVADT

-1318 RGKGVDVPIENAD
+1318 RGKGVDVPIETEN

-1339 FSKEP
+1339 FSKDP
-1344 DAPKGYEWVDKN
+1344 SAPKGYEWVDKN
-1356 EIGKGTWELVSAP
+1356 KIGKGTWDLVTAP
-1369 QGEPVKVGRKGEE
+1369 QGEPVKVGRKNEE
-1382 FLIVNTD
+1382 FLIMNTD
-1389 ERKAKFHDMLEMN
+1389 ERKAKFHDVLEMN

-1416 AIKGLSEDKGVP
+1416 AIKELSEDKGVP
-1428 VKVVSKESDEWQT
+1428 VKVVSKDSDDWQT

-1470 LLQEKPAH
+1470 LLQENPAH

-1495 IAKLEKEM
+1495 VAKLEKEM

-1569 NAKLETLGLDREL
+1569 NAKLETLGLDKEL
-1582 RELPKEVLSK
+1582 RELPKEALSK
-1592 ETVETKVNLY
+1592 ETIDTRVSLY

-1613 ISQNDELAITAEQ
+1613 IMQNDELTVTAEH
-1626 SRDNSDKADIV
+1626 SSDNSDKADIV

-1677 DTSLYRSSNLSKAF
+1677 DTSLSRSSNLSKTF
-1691 DDYRT
+1691 DDYKT

-1714 QNPLSTLGKMGKE
+1714 QNPLSTLGKMSKDS
-1727 NYPELLS
+1727 YPELATLS
-1734 LSGAQ
+1734 VAQ

-1748 VRETLTPLL
+1748 VRESLTSLL
-1757 ATDPQRFVS
+1757 STDPHKFVS
-1766 EIVKRAND
+1766 EVVARAND
-1774 AMKVASKTGMFV
+1774 AMKVASKSGMFV
-1786 EVISCKQTTEPPILK
+1786 EVVSCKQTTEPPILK
-1801 NGDLAHPKVA
+1801 NGDLAHPRVA

-1877 KGELINVFE
+1877 KGELINAFE
-1886 SATKEKG
+1886 SATKERG
-1893 AKEKL
+1893 AKGKL
-1898 ISVGEISHGEN
+1898 ISVGDISHGDN
-1909 ERGIEDTKER
+1909 ERGIIDTKER
-1919 MTMEQAEAEIKELKE
+1919 MTMEQVEAEIKERKE

-1940 AESGKDNET
+1940 AESGKDNVNET
-1949 QDKSAKPKDERGE
+1949 QNKSAKSKDERGE

>member
-1 MNDTEK
+1 MSLIEERKENMARETEK
-7 QRLFVDMDGTLAVF
+7 
-21 TPVDE
+21 PV
-26 LETLYEQGYFLNQA
+26 LQN
-40 PHENVVE
+40 
-47 AIRHII
+47 
-53 NEHPEVEVNI
+53 
-63 LSAYLTDSHYALK
+63 
-76 EKNEWLDK
+76 
-84 YLPEIDSEHRVF
+84 
-96 VPCGSNKKDGIVGGV
+96 
-111 RPNDFLLDD
+111 
-120 YTLNLNEWQPPARGI
+120 
-135 KLLNGINHTR
+135 
-145 GSWQHDRIRYDRE
+145 
-158 SVDLADS
+158 
-165 IVSLMKDE
+165 
-173 RRVFDEKVNEES
+173 
-185 EADEHMAQE
+185 E
-194 RAGLDEYRQQVQT
+194 RA
-207 IYEYEV
+207 
-213 ENNIPENDRMT
+213 
-224 KWYDE
+224 
-229 MNISVAK
+229 
-236 PWYKENDPSVM
+236 
-247 DRAVGSRYIPISE
+247 
-260 SSIAMRYAEIV
+260 
-271 KEQQEK
+271 EQ
-277 GYGELEMENE
+277 
-287 REKRLAEDIHEFLS
+287 LAEDIHEFLT
-301 EYSEE
+301 EYSDE
-306 YLGSDEEVF
+306 YLGASEEVL
-315 LSALSGDMYEYA
+315 LSVQSGDLYEYA
-327 EQLDEIRSQA
+327 ELLDEIRSQA
-337 FEGYNDKLL
+337 FGDFNDKLL
-346 LTQLD
+346 ITQLD
-351 DDTREMV
+351 GDTREMV
-358 ERLDS
+358 ERLDL

-368 VLLELDHERLVHE
+368 VLWELDHDRLE
-381 EMYDSKEVAITLMR
+381 YEKDYNPKEIAITLKR
-395 DFDFTEEHI
+395 DGFTEVNIQSEI
-404 KAELTRREYNRVDAE
+404 TRRAYNRLDAE
-419 NRTDL
+419 NRMDL
-424 VSESETLYDYSDR
+424 VTESDMLYDYSDR
-437 LLNEVLSEMQRIE
+437 ILNDVLSEMQKIE

-464 NGKYWEVESL
+464 NGKHWKVESL
-474 DFISNFNNINKEDN
+474 GFISNFSNIDKNDN
-488 EQSFSYI
+488 EQSFSHI
-495 GGVENFIKTHD
+495 GGVESFINTYD
-506 FRVLDSEEIDKIKS
+506 FRVLSQSEQGIENIVNQ
-520 EKEEN
+520 EEN
-525 FRFFYSYEIDQAR
+525 FRFFYDYEIDQAR
-538 EMFNSH
+538 EFLSSH
-544 RENNWHWLVGDEEHG
+544 RENDENEWHWVVGDEAHG
-559 FNGNSILIYRNISD
+559 FNGGSILVYRNISD
-573 LPEWVQGYAR
+573 LPERVQGYAR

-589 EEMNTQ
+589 EEMNTR

-606 TSQDMY
+606 TSQEMY
-612 NNVRRNYITNPDTL
+612 DIMRNNYITNPDTL

-671 RALHHSTG
+671 RTLHYSTG

-691 GERASLSVFYE
+691 GEKTSLSVFYE

-713 EITAEYEGV
+713 EVTSEYEGV

-736 KSDFD
+736 ESDFD

-772 DNDGYIYDG
+772 DDDGYIYDG

-787 HAMQENRVNE
+787 HAMQENRINE
-797 HGFYYG
+797 HGFFYG
-803 DRSYVYNAVRDFEEA
+803 DRSYVYNAVREFENA
-818 NDIKNRAIEEDGS
+818 NDIENRVIEEDGS

-843 EYVGMS
+843 DYVGMS
-849 HYEEMQAKYGEYVTP
+849 HYAEMEEKYGEYVRP
-864 LAERNATYAKSQNEE
+864 LAETNVTYAEE
-879 HGYSMST
+879 VNAENREKGINAHMST
-886 DPIHYASNLYAELY
+886 DPNRYASSLYAEFY

-905 GLSPEQI
+905 GFTPEQI
-912 KLVID
+912 KVLTD

-927 SSRAETMKHASAL
+927 SSRAENMKHASTL
-940 LRSGKS
+940 LRGGKS
-946 EEFVSALATK
+946 EEFINALATK
-956 DYSTRDSI
+956 DFYTRDSI
-964 ISSLQYAKTPEQESI
+964 ISSLQYIKTPEQENI

-991 IASFFIEVNRN
+991 ITSFFIEVNRN

-1012 KAEIIM
+1012 KAEVVM
-1018 DFANRFSERDEGKSF
+1018 EYANRFAERDEGKPF
-1033 SEKWDIYASEMLGD
+1033 SEKWESYATEMLGD
-1047 FALGVGNTDGYT
+1047 FALGTGNTDEYT
-1059 LSADELRFIGER
+1059 LTADELKFIGDK
-1071 MITEDKFYNPE
+1071 MLSEDKFFNPE
-1082 EVKALVTE
+1082 EVKAFVTE
-1090 ERNKTMAEQKENS
+1090 ERNKIMAEQQKSQENNS
-1103 HRDNGENTA
+1103 HRENRENTA
-1112 GREKMSKETQDRQKR
+1112 GREKMSKETRDRQKR

-1197 AKGMQILVPMF
+1197 TKGMQILVPMF
-1208 YQEKTSGNLCRDI
+1208 FQEKTSGNLCRDI

-1226 NQLKTKESAEYKLG
+1226 SQLKTKESAEYKLG
-1240 ETGIKFSMNRGSSE
+1240 ETGFRFTMNRGSSE

-1259 PNGAS
+1259 ANGAS
-1264 VTFANR
+1264 ITFANR

-1275 FLQKNIIGKTPRY
+1275 FLQKNVIGKTPRY

-1318 RGKGVDVPIENAD
+1318 RGKGEGIPIKNIN

-1356 EIGKGTWELVSAP
+1356 KIGKGTWDLVTAP
-1369 QGEPVKVGRKGEE
+1369 QGEPVKVGRKNEE
-1382 FLIVNTD
+1382 YLILNTD
-1389 ERKAKFHDMLEMN
+1389 ERKAKFHDVLEMN

-1441 SKEANGYFHRAEGV
+1441 NKEANGYFHRAEGV

-1470 LLQEKPAH
+1470 LLKENPAH

-1495 IAKLEKEM
+1495 VAKLEKEM

-1569 NAKLETLGLDREL
+1569 NSKLETLGLDKEL
-1582 RELPKEVLSK
+1582 RELPKEALSK
-1592 ETVETKVNLY
+1592 ETIDTRVNLY

-1613 ISQNDELAITAEQ
+1613 IAQNDELTVTAEQ
-1626 SRDNSDKADIV
+1626 SSNNSDKADIV

-1648 HEVELQRDLIDSLEC
+1648 HEVELQRDFIDSLEC

-1677 DTSLYRSSNLSKAF
+1677 DASLSRSSNLSKTF
-1691 DDYRT
+1691 DDYKT

-1714 QNPLSTLGKMGKE
+1714 QNPLSTLGKMSKDS
-1727 NYPELLS
+1727 YPELAT

-1748 VRETLTPLL
+1748 VRESLAPLL
-1757 ATDPQRFVS
+1757 ATDPQKFVS
-1766 EIVKRAND
+1766 EVVKRAND
-1774 AMKVASKTGMFV
+1774 AIKVASKSGMFV
-1786 EVISCKQTTEPPILK
+1786 EVVSCKQTTEPPILK

-1832 PNADTRLGIYSFT
+1832 PNTDTRLGIYSFT

-1859 GDSTQVNLMDYL
+1859 GDNTQINLMDYL
-1871 KKACPN
+1871 RKVCPS
-1877 KGELINVFE
+1877 KGELINMFE

-1893 AKEKL
+1893 AKEKF
-1898 ISVGEISHGEN
+1898 ISIDDISHGDN
-1909 ERGIEDTKER
+1909 ERNVVDTKER
-1919 MTMEQAEAEIKELKE
+1919 MTMEQAEAEIKERKE
-1934 AGARER
+1934 ASARER
-1940 AESGKDNET
+1940 AESGKDNVNET
-1949 QDKSAKPKDERGE
+1949 QDKSAKPKAERGE